1 MSTTTNYDAII
12 VGSGIAGAIVAYK
25 LGQAGKKVLILEAGP
40 KIPTDRSN
48 YMDTFLKANIKSPES
63 PYPPS
68 TQNAI
73 PSSEENPLGL
83 PDPGEEN
90 TPRYTV
96 LQINSWRKPKQSYFD
111 FQQQQDNL
119 KGDSPQANFAYGSSY
134 ERIGGGTTWHWLGT
148 SLRFLPNDFKLKT
161 KYGVGVDWPTAA
173 NNQDFYDYLVPYYEQ
188 ATIEI
193 NVAGS
198 KVAMDKLYTQ
208 FDDQQTFGP
217 NYNYPMPEIVESLVD
232 EEFANNVTSM
242 KIDNEPVYVTSTPQ
256 GRNSRAGERRQCAGN
271 TNCIPICPI
280 QAKYDATVTIAR
292 ALQTGNV
299 DILYQHVVS
308 KVLLDPVTDEVNGVE
323 YITYDTQTGK
333 ATGTDTATAK
343 KYVMAAHAIETPK
356 LMLMSAT
363 DKFPNGA
370 ANSSGQMGKNL
381 MDHIMYLAWGLSKDP
396 VFPYRGPL
404 STSGIESVRDGAF
417 RKAVYDANGK
427 LIEGRAAYRIEI
439 GNDGWSWAA
448 GDPFTTLGDYVF
460 GQNNSHTNATATN
473 SQGKNLKFNTAL
485 GDNSKLFGKELVAT
499 LNGIYTRQ
507 IRLGYLIEQLPYE
520 GNSVELSKNLKDNL
534 GLPRPKINYQIPAD
548 YERNAFVSAKKVST
562 DIFNEIGATEYTQ
575 DPGAPVFY
583 EEEGGKPLTA
593 ANFQYEGNNFIFY
606 GAGHIVGTYR
616 IGTEKSNSVLNYR
629 QQSWDHS
636 NLYMIGSGVFPTL
649 TTANPTL
656 TIAAMSFSAAD
667 NILED
672 LNSES
677 ASSNAELASVSS
689 QNK

>member
-1 MSTTTNYDAII
+1 MSTTKDYDAII

-40 KIPTDRSN
+40 NIPPDRN
-48 YMDTFLKANIKSPES
+48 KYMETFFKANIKSPES

-68 TQNAI
+68 TQFAV
-73 PSSEENPLGL
+73 PSTEDNPLGL

-111 FQQQQDNL
+111 FQQQKPGL
-119 KGDSPQANFAYGSSY
+119 TGDSPDVNFAYGSSY

-161 KYGVGVDWPTAA
+161 KYNVGVDWPSA
-173 NNQDFYDYLVPYYEQ
+173 NGQDFYDYLTPYYEK
-188 ATIEI
+188 ATNEI

-198 KVAMDKLYTQ
+198 KADLDKLYSQ
-208 FDDQQTFGP
+208 FDGQQTFGP
-217 NYNYPMPEIVESLVD
+217 DFDYPMPAIVESLVD
-232 EEFANNVTSM
+232 QDFADKVTSM
-242 KIDNEPVYVTSTPQ
+242 PPIDGEPVYVTPTPQ
-256 GRNSRAGERRQCAGN
+256 GRNSRGGERRQCAGN

-299 DILYQHVVS
+299 DILYQHVAS
-308 KVLLDPVTDEVNGVE
+308 KVLLDPETDEVSGVE
-323 YITYDTQTGK
+323 CITYEEKNGP
-333 ATGTDTATAK
+333 ATGTKVFTGK

-356 LMLMSAT
+356 LMLMSKT
-363 DKFPNGA
+363 DKFPNGV

-404 STSGIESVRDGAF
+404 STSGIESVRDGEF

-427 LIEGRAAYRIEI
+427 LIDGRAAYRIEI
-439 GNDGWSWAA
+439 GNDGWSWAKS
-448 GDPFTTLGDYVF
+448 DPFTTLGDYVF
-460 GQNNSHTNATATN
+460 GQNNSNTNASATN
-473 SQGKNLKFNTAL
+473 GQGKNLKFNKNL
-485 GDNSKLFGKELVAT
+485 PDNSKLFGKELVET

-520 GNSVELSKNLKDNL
+520 GNSVELSDTLTDNL
-534 GLPRPKINYQIPAD
+534 GLPRPKVNYQIPED
-548 YERNAFVSAKKVST
+548 YVREAFVSAKKVST
-562 DIFNEIGATEYTQ
+562 DIFNQIGATEYTQ
-575 DPGAPVFY
+575 APKDPVLYP
-583 EEEGGKPLTA
+583 EKGKCLTA
-593 ANFQYEGNNFIFY
+593 ANFQYKGDNFIFY

-616 IGTEKSNSVLNYR
+616 IGTAKDNSVLDYR
-629 QQSWDHS
+629 QRSWDHK
-636 NLYMIGSGVFPTL
+636 NLYMVGSGVFPTL

-656 TIAAMSFSAAD
+656 TIAAMCFSAAD

-672 LNSES
+672 FDS
-677 ASSNAELASVSS
+677 
-689 QNK
+689 